1 MRKLIGQISRE
12 EIENFQT
19 ATNQCIVD
27 GGDRPIVPDYT
38 VTNPSIVE
46 EEIEQLSL
54 ELNNISKDTLSLCD
68 LADETADSLRTSRLL
83 MSTEETDV
91 NAVELATE
99 SLNIISSKLGI
110 KNKLEERYIPDD
122 EKFTVA
128 TEGLGEIFSKIWEA
142 IKKLW
147 FKFVDW
153 VQKMWDKLL
162 VFLGLRSKEADNLI
176 KNIKETGVSTIELE
190 LDKNGIG
197 VITYTKKGETVTLP
211 RESLN
216 FTKFFTALV
225 YIYSTDSRS
234 YTYSKN
240 VKDLL
245 RRYTNDLSVLHA
257 NTTGKLGLVD
267 MFNNAL
273 SDIFEFG
280 DLDEAGESIGI
291 FMENL
296 FNNRGLSVIRGGIFA
311 NNTVGEI
318 GPKNF
323 DISNGAIGFLLPEYE
338 TMGGVKVLTLQ
349 TNIKNLNSVDI
360 RNLFLDDN
368 TTAQYSSANASELV
382 FKRTGKQV
390 YQDTDLKDIATDVK
404 DIERRAASFIEK
416 MKEEARSV
424 HDRMNKINPANTKGG
439 MKIGDAEKLG
449 KIIKNLFI
457 IFRHVTIY
465 LPQVVSEIS
474 LASSNIAAGFN
485 TILLEKNRA

>member
-54 ELNNISKDTLSLCD
+54 ELDNISKDTLSLCD

-83 MSTEETDV
+83 MSAEETDV

-176 KNIKETGVSTIELE
+176 KNIKETGVNTIELE
-190 LDKNGIG
+190 LDKNGVG
-197 VITYTKKGETVTLP
+197 VITYTIKGETVTLP

-225 YIYSTDSRS
+225 YIYST
-234 YTYSKN
+234 YVPMNTYSIN
-240 VKDLL
+240 VSDIL
-245 RRYTNDLSVLHA
+245 RKYSNSLTVLHA
-257 NTTGKLGLVD
+257 NFTGKLGLVD

-273 SDIFEFG
+273 TEIFELG
-280 DLDEAGESIGI
+280 DLDEAGESIGM
-291 FMENL
+291 FMEEL
-296 FNNRGLSVIRGGIFA
+296 NRVRLSVIKGGIFSI
-311 NNTVGEI
+311 NTVGEI
-318 GPKNF
+318 GPNDF
-323 DISNGAIGFLLPEYE
+323 DIENGAIGFLLPEYE
-338 TMGGVKVLTLQ
+338 TMGGVKAQTLQ
-349 TNIKNLNSVDI
+349 TNIKNLRNVDI
-360 RNLFLDDN
+360 RNLFLDEN
-368 TTAQYSSANASELV
+368 TTARYITANASEFI

-390 YQDTDLKDIATDVK
+390 YKDTDLKDIAIAVK

-457 IFRHVTIY
+457 LFRHVTIG

>member
-19 ATNQCIVD
+19 ATNQSIID
-27 GGDRPIVPDYT
+27 GGDKPIVSDYT
-38 VTNPSIVE
+38 VTNPAIVE

-54 ELNNISKDTLSLCD
+54 ELDNISKDTLSLCD

-147 FKFVDW
+147 FKFIDW

-176 KNIKETGVSTIELE
+176 KNIKETGVSTIDLE

-225 YIYSTDSRS
+225 YMYATSDPKRGYKNIKDVLAR
-234 YTYSKN
+234 YTYTLNSA
-240 VKDLL
+240 
-245 RRYTNDLSVLHA
+245 TISF
-257 NTTGKLGLVD
+257 TGKFGLVD

-273 SDIFEFG
+273 FDIFELG
-280 DLDEAGESIGI
+280 DLDEAGESIAL
-291 FMENL
+291 FMDNL
-296 FNNRGLSVIRGGIFA
+296 NRNKELSFIKGGIFA
-311 NNTVGEI
+311 TNTVGEI

-323 DISNGAIGFLLPEYE
+323 RISDGAIGFLLPEYE

-349 TNIKNLNSVDI
+349 TNINNLRRADI

-382 FKRTGKQV
+382 FKNTGKQV
-390 YQDTDLKDIATDVK
+390 YKDTDLKQLATDVK
-404 DIERRAASFIEK
+404 TIEKKAANFIEK

-424 HDRMNKINPANTKGG
+424 HDRMNKINPATTKGG

>member
-19 ATNQCIVD
+19 ATSQCIVD
-27 GGDRPIVPDYT
+27 GGDSPVVSDHT

-54 ELNNISKDTLSLCD
+54 ELDNISKDTLSLCD

-122 EKFTVA
+122 EKFAVA

-147 FKFVDW
+147 FKFIDW

-162 VFLGLRSKEADNLI
+162 VFLGIRSKEADNLI
-176 KNIKETGVSTIELE
+176 KNIKETGVNTIELE

-225 YIYSTDSRS
+225 YIYSTSEPGRG
-234 YTYSKN
+234 YKN
-240 VKDLL
+240 IKDILH
-245 RRYTNDLSVLHA
+245 RYTNTLDIAPSSV
-257 NTTGKLGLVD
+257 TGKYGLVNE
-267 MFNNAL
+267 FNNSL
-273 SDIFEFG
+273 SEIFEDG
-280 DLDEAGESIGI
+280 NLDHAENSIGM
-291 FMENL
+291 FMKVLNI
-296 FNNRGLSVIRGGIFA
+296 NTLSFIKGGIFA

-323 DISNGAIGFLLPEYE
+323 DIQNGAIGFLLPDYE
-338 TMGGVKVLTLQ
+338 TMGGVKVQTLQ
-349 TNIKNLNSVDI
+349 TNIKNIQSVDI

-368 TTAQYSSANASELV
+368 TTAKYSTANASGLV
-382 FKRTGKQV
+382 FKNTVKQV
-390 YQDTDLKDIATDVK
+390 YKDTDLKEIAIAVK
-404 DIERRAASFIEK
+404 DIEQSAASFIEK

-424 HDRMNKINPANTKGG
+424 HDRMDKINPANTKGG

-457 IFRHVTIY
+457 IFRHVTIG

-485 TILLEKNRA
+485 TILLEKNRG

>member
-1 MRKLIGQISRE
+1 MRKLIVQISRE

-38 VTNPSIVE
+38 VTNPSIIE

-54 ELNNISKDTLSLCD
+54 ELDNISKDTLSLCD

-83 MSTEETDV
+83 MFTEETNV

-162 VFLGLRSKEADNLI
+162 VFLGLRSKEADKLI
-176 KNIKETGVSTIELE
+176 KNIEETGVSTIELE

-225 YIYSTDSRS
+225 YLYSTSDPKRGYKNIKDVLAR
-234 YTYSKN
+234 YTYTLNSA
-240 VKDLL
+240 
-245 RRYTNDLSVLHA
+245 TISF
-257 NTTGKLGLVD
+257 TGKMGLVD

-280 DLDEAGESIGI
+280 DLNEAGESIAI
-291 FMENL
+291 FMDML
-296 FNNRGLSVIRGGIFA
+296 NRNKELSFIKGGIFA
-311 NNTVGEI
+311 TNTVGEI

-323 DISNGAIGFLLPEYE
+323 RISDGAIGFLLPEYE

-349 TNIKNLNSVDI
+349 ININNLRNADI
-360 RNLFLDDN
+360 KNLFLDDN

-382 FKRTGKQV
+382 FKNTGKQV
-390 YQDTDLKDIATDVK
+390 YKDTDLKQLATDVK
-404 DIERRAASFIEK
+404 TIEKKAAKFIEK

-424 HDRMNKINPANTKGG
+424 HDRMDKINPATSKGG
-439 MKIGDAEKLG
+439 MKIGDTDNLG

-485 TILLEKNRA
+485 TILLEKNKG

>member
-19 ATNQCIVD
+19 ATNQSIVD
-27 GGDRPIVPDYT
+27 GGDRPIVADHT
-38 VTNPSIVE
+38 VTNTSIVE

-54 ELNNISKDTLSLCD
+54 ELDNISKDTLSLCD

-110 KNKLEERYIPDD
+110 KNKLEERYVPDD

-147 FKFVDW
+147 FKFIDW

-162 VFLGLRSKEADNLI
+162 VFLGIRSKEADNLI
-176 KNIKETGVSTIELE
+176 KNIKETGVSTIDLE

-225 YIYSTDSRS
+225 YIYSTDSRM

-240 VKDLL
+240 VNDLL
-245 RRYTNDLSVLHA
+245 RKYTNDLSVLYA
-257 NTTGKLGLVD
+257 NTIGKLGLVD

-273 SDIFEFG
+273 SEIFELG
-280 DLDEAGESIGI
+280 DLDEAGESIGM
-291 FMENL
+291 FMEGL
-296 FNNRGLSVIRGGIFA
+296 NRVRLSVIRGGIFA
-311 NNTVGEI
+311 DNTVGEI

-323 DISNGAIGFLLPEYE
+323 DIANGAIGFLLPEYE

-368 TTAQYSSANASELV
+368 TTAQYSTANASELV

-390 YQDTDLKDIATDVK
+390 YKDTDLKEIAEAVK
-404 DIERRAASFIEK
+404 DIKRIATSFIEK

-424 HDRMNKINPANTKGG
+424 HARMDKINPASTKGG

-457 IFRHVTIY
+457 IFRHVTSW